1 MKFKK
6 MGSIFLLLSIVP
18 GFAWAS
24 QTYDFLPSSWRE
36 ISMGSALGPSLL
48 LLGLG
53 RIVAGILAVMGA
65 GIVAVMGAGI
75 LAIVVLLGEACDNH
89 GRSC

>member
-1 MKFKK
+1 
-6 MGSIFLLLSIVP
+6 
-18 GFAWAS
+18 
-24 QTYDFLPSSWRE
+24 
-36 ISMGSALGPSLL
+36 MGSALGPSLL